1 MNGQRQLGLAGE
13 SFVANKLVEQGYKIV
28 ARNFSCKFGEIDLI
42 CQKNEVL
49 AFVEVK
55 TRQKRLF
62 LSPSLVNHTKK
73 NKIYRTSLEFLVK
86 NNLRS
91 DSFVFRFDTALVC
104 KTNADS
110 FELNYVVGEFNLF

>member
-1 MNGQRQLGLAGE
+1 MNDQLQLGLAGE
-13 SFVANKLVEQGYKIV
+13 SFVAKKLVEQGYRIV

-62 LSPSLVNHTKK
+62 LSPSLVNYAKQ
-73 NKIYRTSLEFLVK
+73 NKIYRTSLEFLAK
-86 NNLRS
+86 NNLSS

-104 KTNADS
+104 KTNADN
-110 FELNYVVGEFNLF
+110 FELNYVAGQLSLS